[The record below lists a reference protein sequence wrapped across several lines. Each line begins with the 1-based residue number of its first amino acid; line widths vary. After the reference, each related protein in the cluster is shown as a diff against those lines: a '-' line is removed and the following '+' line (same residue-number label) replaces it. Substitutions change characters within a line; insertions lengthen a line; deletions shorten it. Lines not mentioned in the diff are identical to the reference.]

1 MLSVCLFFDRR
12 SFAALWVDIRVG
24 DRGDFLFHPRFDRRA
39 VLPARARGWRR
50 ALAPPP
56 RKEGLGQLVP
66 LGFGVATFTPAAYR
80 RPGLGR
86 PL

>member
-1 MLSVCLFFDRR
+1 MLSVCCFSAATARR
-12 SFAALWVDIRVG
+12 CGLTSEWETGGIR
-24 DRGDFLFHPRFDRRA
+24 FSHPRFDRRA
-39 VLPARARGWRR
+39 VYPARARGGRR

>member
-1 MLSVCLFFDRR
+1 MFFDRR
-12 SFAALWVDIRVG
+12 ASAALWVDIRVG
-24 DRGDFLFHPRFDRRA
+24 DRGDFLFHPRFHHRA
-39 VLPARARGWRR
+39 SFGALARGWRR

>member
-1 MLSVCLFFDRR
+1 MLFFRR
-12 SFAALWVDIRVG
+12 YRAALWVDIRVG
-24 DRGDFLFHPRFDRRA
+24 DRGDFLFHPRFHFEPFVWLA
-39 VLPARARGWRR
+39 ARGWRR